1 MTKPADLTIKLY
13 PASGSRRIMYVL
25 VPMMMAGNW
34 FALQSSHYGVNIAVI
49 SGMDWDNDLTP
60 WPAPGQPPG
69 DPAFKG
75 LAPQLLHTFL
85 HSVVPSVE
93 KKLGVTMPGRILCG
107 ISLSGLF
114 AVWARTQTDV
124 FTNIISISGSFWY
137 QNFATWFATAPMPE
151 IEGGKVYLSLGN
163 KEPLSHV
170 KAFQSVGTATQEVL
184 ATFERHGIVTD
195 FRWEP
200 GTHYAAPEPRL
211 LHAFTYIF
219 S

>member
-1 MTKPADLTIKLY
+1 
-13 PASGSRRIMYVL
+13 MYML
-25 VPMMMAGNW
+25 IPMM
-34 FALQSSHYGVNIAVI
+34 QSASWIAQQASHFEINIVVI
-49 SGMDWDNDLTP
+49 AGMDWDNDLTP

-75 LAPQLLHTFL
+75 LAPQFLHTLL

-93 KKLGVTMPGRILCG
+93 KKLGLTAPVRTLCG

-114 AVWARTQTDV
+114 SVWARTQTTV
-124 FTNIISISGSFWY
+124 FHNIISISGSFWY
-137 QNFATWFATAPMPE
+137 QDFATWFATTPMPE

-170 KAFQSVGTATQEVL
+170 KAFQSVGTATQSVL
-184 ATFERHGIVTD
+184 KTFESHGIDAV

>member
-1 MTKPADLTIKLY
+1 MTKPSDLTIKLY
-13 PASGSRRIMYVL
+13 PAAGSRQVMYVL
-25 VPMMMAGNW
+25 IPLMTSAAW
-34 FALQSSHYGVNIAVI
+34 FALQASHFEVNIAVI
-49 SGMDWDNDLTP
+49 SGMDWDDDLTP

-69 DPAFKG
+69 DPDFKG
-75 LAPQLLHTFL
+75 LAPQFLHTLL

-93 KKLGVTMPGRILCG
+93 KKLGLTSPVRTLCG

-114 AVWARTQTDV
+114 AVWARTQTVV

-137 QNFATWFATAPMPE
+137 RNFAEWFASAPLPE
-151 IEGGKVYLSLGN
+151 IKDGRVYLSLGN

-170 KAFQSVGTATQEVL
+170 KAFQSVGTATQSVRETL
-184 ATFERHGIVTD
+184 EHHGIATD

-219 S
+219 G